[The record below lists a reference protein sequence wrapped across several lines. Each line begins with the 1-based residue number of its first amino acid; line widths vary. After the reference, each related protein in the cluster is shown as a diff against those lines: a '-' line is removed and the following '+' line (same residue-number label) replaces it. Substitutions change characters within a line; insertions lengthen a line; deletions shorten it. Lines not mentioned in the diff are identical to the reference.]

1 MLSTIRNFV
10 ILKKFENNI
19 LYITK
24 ITFEK
29 TNFLIEINY
38 LNLDDSK
45 NMINS
50 SMEKEKYNI
59 TQNLNLENF
68 IFDFHLEMA
77 FKIFKENYDFH
88 IDVNYIHFLG
98 FLANDYSHLLSN
110 EFYLNS
116 AIITYFPRDIK
127 PKTTKDFMDFLKDY
141 AANYSFFCKEIKGI
155 KNLMFYT
162 ALDYI
167 DAKELELY
175 DHDFIIAFD
184 SIDNEQK
191 RIYVELEHVVLND
204 NENNHEFF

>member
-1 MLSTIRNFV
+1 MR
-10 ILKKFENNI
+10 
-19 LYITK
+19 

-45 NMINS
+45 NLRNS
-50 SMEKEKYNI
+50 SMEKEKYDI
-59 TQNLNLENF
+59 TKNFNLETF

-98 FLANDYSHLLSN
+98 FLANDYNNLLSN

-116 AIITYFPRDIK
+116 TIITYFPRDIK
-127 PKTTKDFMDFLKDY
+127 PKTSKDFMDFLKDY
-141 AANYSFFCKEIKGI
+141 AANYGFFCKEINGI

-162 ALDYI
+162 ALD
-167 DAKELELY
+167 DFNVNVKELELS

-191 RIYVELEHVVLND
+191 RIYTELEHVVLSEND
-204 NENNHEFF
+204 YNQGSISNIH